1 MNGRPLTVSAGVIRE
16 MVRLAAL
23 EVPGVLRVGRAG
35 PAWRRLVMG
44 RPVVARVVDGR
55 VAVRLSLVAR
65 PGQPLEPLTAQ
76 VRAAIRATV
85 ERLLGLE
92 LEGVTV
98 VVDGIGSQ

>member
-1 MNGRPLTVSAGVIRE
+1 MNERPLTVSAGVIRE

-35 PAWRRLVMG
+35 PAWRRVFLG
-44 RPVVARVVDGR
+44 RSVVARVRDGR
-55 VAVRLSLVAR
+55 VAVRLAVVAR
-65 PGQPLEPLTAQ
+65 PGQPLAPLAAQ
-76 VRAAIRATV
+76 VRMTVRATI

-98 VVDGIGSQ
+98 VVDGVGG